1 MPQRAP
7 ISIKIITIFSLCF
20 LLFQGCGGI
29 GGGIGQKEEKAEV
42 GEPLYD
48 ASFEGEE
55 YEKELPAPSAER
67 SAPSEK
73 TAVAA
78 SGVADMPPEEFQRP
92 VVAPEE
98 RKRVYSGYCKL
109 SVDSVEKRKDE
120 IFGIAEDSGGW
131 VEQAAGNIVVIRV
144 PADVFEETFSKI
156 LLLGEIIDRAI
167 ETEDVT
173 EQYSDLITRLKL
185 ARETRERLYRLLERT
200 DDVTERL
207 LILREIRR
215 LTDEIEEIRQRLDL
229 LKELVAFSR
238 ITADLIPRLAYETAY
253 RENIPF
259 AWIRN
264 LDPVYV
270 SIYELSGKIL
280 FQLPEDFAVFEKED
294 SFRAESADGT
304 RVRIGTVPNEPAG
317 DGLFWRRALEYHLDD
332 FYGESEALS
341 TGSAACILF
350 TSKDREPFYYLV
362 GVLAVKKK
370 LYVIETF
377 FPSEESLGRR
387 YNDIERSITEL
398 EVR

>member
-1 MPQRAP
+1 LMM
-7 ISIKIITIFSLCF
+7 IITVFSLCL
-20 LLFQGCGGI
+20 LLFPGCGRII
-29 GGGIGQKEEKAEV
+29 GKVSDAVRAKKMESYEI
-42 GEPLYD
+42 GEPSYD
-48 ASFEGEE
+48 EASFEGEE
-55 YEKELPAPSAER
+55 YEKELAEPAPAR

-73 TAVAA
+73 TALTA
-78 SGVADMPPEEFQRP
+78 SGVADMSPEEFGRP
-92 VVAPEE
+92 AVAPEK

-120 IFGIAEDSGGW
+120 IFEIAEDSGGW
-131 VEQAAGNIVVIRV
+131 VEQAAENTVVIRV
-144 PADVFEETFSKI
+144 PAGVFEETFTMI
-156 LLLGEIIDRAI
+156 LLLGEILDRAI
-167 ETEDVT
+167 ETQDVT

-215 LTDEIEEIRQRLDL
+215 LTDEIEEIRQRIDL

-238 ITADLIPRLAYETAY
+238 ITVDLIPRLARETAY

-259 AWIRN
+259 VWIRN

-270 SIYELSGKIL
+270 SIDELSGRIS
-280 FQLPEDFAVFEKED
+280 FQLPEDFAVFDKED

-317 DGLFWRRALEYHLDD
+317 DGAFWQRALEYHLDD

-341 TGSAACILF
+341 AGSAECILF
-350 TSKDREPFYYLV
+350 TSKDREPFFYLV

-370 LYVIETF
+370 LYVIEAF
-377 FPSEESLGRR
+377 FPSKKSLGKR